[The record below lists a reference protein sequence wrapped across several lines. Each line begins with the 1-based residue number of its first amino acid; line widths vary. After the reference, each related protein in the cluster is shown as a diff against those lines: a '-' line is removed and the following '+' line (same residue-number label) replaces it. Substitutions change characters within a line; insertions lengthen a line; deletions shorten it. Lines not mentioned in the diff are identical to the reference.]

1 MNIIDLLKSE
11 DDIEISPNVSKYE
24 RIFETKLNTKTSKV
38 FSLSSGF
45 YDTDNR
51 VYRILDF
58 DEISDPEKYLGINM
72 IQLKL
77 IPLIDISDNDFIC
90 FDIIKNKF
98 KVFNIVDESSYNE
111 MDSLT
116 QIINELEK

>member
-11 DDIEISPNVSKYE
+11 DNIEISPNVSKYE
-24 RIFETKLNTKTSKV
+24 KKYETKLNLKASKI
-38 FSLSSGF
+38 FSLVAGF

-51 VYRILDF
+51 VYRILDS
-58 DEISDPEKYLGINM
+58 DEILDPEKYLGINM

-90 FDIIKNKF
+90 YDIIKNKF
-98 KVFNIVDESSYNE
+98 RVFNIIDESSCMEN
-111 MDSLT
+111 DTL
-116 QIINELEK
+116 IKVVNELEK